1 MPTIYRADHVGS
13 LLRPPEV
20 LEAHAAR
27 AEGRI
32 TPDQLREIEDRA
44 ILAALEVQHQVGL
57 DGVSDG
63 EYRRS
68 NWAGDFS
75 SAVEGYVSAE
85 PPVAFHWRMP
95 DGTQAELEAPVLA
108 AIRAV
113 PQQGGRVVGQ
123 RLRQTRRLTAHES
136 AFLKQHAGGAYKIT
150 TPAASYT
157 VARGFKPGV
166 TTQVYPTRA
175 DLMRDVVK
183 I

>member
-20 LEAHAAR
+20 LEAHAA
-27 AEGRI
+27 
-32 TPDQLREIEDRA
+32 
-44 ILAALEVQHQVGL
+44 
-57 DGVSDG
+57 
-63 EYRRS
+63 
-68 NWAGDFS
+68 
-75 SAVEGYVSAE
+75 
-85 PPVAFHWRMP
+85 
-95 DGTQAELEAPVLA
+95 
-108 AIRAV
+108 RAV

-166 TTQVYPTRA
+166 TTQAYPTRA

-183 I
+183 IVQAEVQALV